1 MTKRTG
7 DDSVNAGPTPKPT
20 QDQRDAEFDDIT
32 GNVAVRGEKP
42 SPGDRERGESTSRS
56 SGGALDADR

>member
-7 DDSVNAGPTPKPT
+7 DDTVNAGPAAKPT
-20 QDQRDAEFDDIT
+20 QDQRDAKYDDIT

-42 SPGDRERGESTSRS
+42 SPSERERGETTSRDA
-56 SGGALDADR
+56 GGALDANR